1 MIFRRLLTESAKT
14 EHFISIFEHG
24 VDTYHV
30 VKYFVQKNP
39 GVIRD
44 GNLVKLAALVH
55 DVGKLKKD
63 FQTKGERKL
72 WIHPRHTREFLILL
86 LQERSFRR
94 VLSDNGLNIPSEMG
108 PLIAMCEKHHAPD
121 APLLRDH
128 PEAILLTVADAIAS
142 MMEAGIT
149 GNVEDLLRAYPYSR
163 VTLAEVK
170 AFGFTEGL
178 DTEIHRLDLPG
189 TFVEDVF
196 LASMI
201 YQALRGLLL
210 ERGVYPILQR
220 KSSLWVAGSEQATLD
235 IVNTFRVNPQT
246 LYQANFDAEIYSTI
260 LDNVLKT
267 TGAGG
272 LQADQLRFLLIN
284 EELAKRLARQ
294 IVLRDSGRVILEKA
308 GVSTDRVEEFFMKRA
323 PKVVDKVRFAGEKG
337 LSYLVAGPTA
347 AYYYHR
353 WRLPPPDT
361 LVLKVRTEEINKWYA
376 YLRNKQVYVSDKLPG
391 RKDISI
397 YNYKVILNPGLTD
410 PQFDRR
416 IVSNGLYHI
425 SAEDLISEF
434 LAGGGPDQIAEA
446 AAIIYKQHSVLNW
459 DLILELSEQ
468 RQAQEQLLN
477 ILSSL
482 DDATAQVLSRSLPQR
497 IFDKAR
503 KVRPLPT
510 LSATCRKIIDDLG
523 G

>member
-1 MIFRRLLTESAKT
+1 MIFQRLLTEPAKT
-14 EHFISIFEHG
+14 EYFISIFEHG

-30 VKYFVQKNP
+30 VKYLAQKNP
-39 GVIRD
+39 GMIRD
-44 GNLVKLAALVH
+44 ENLVKLAALVH
-55 DVGKLKKD
+55 DVGKLKRD

-72 WIHPRHTREFLILL
+72 WVHPKHTQEFLLPL
-86 LQERSFRR
+86 LQERSFQR
-94 VLSDNGLNIPSEMG
+94 VLTDNGLNVPSEIG

-149 GNVEDLLRAYPYSR
+149 GNVENLLRGYPYSR

-196 LASMI
+196 LATMI
-201 YQALRGLLL
+201 YQALSGLLL
-210 ERGVYPILQR
+210 ECDVYPILQR
-220 KSSLWVAGSEQATLD
+220 KSSLWVVGSEQAIID
-235 IVNTFRVNPQT
+235 VVKTFQVNPQT
-246 LYQANFDAEIYSTI
+246 LYQSNFDAEIYSTI

-272 LQADQLRFLLIN
+272 LQADQLRFLLIDEN
-284 EELAKRLARQ
+284 LTKKLARQ
-294 IVLRDSGRVILEKA
+294 IVLRDSGRMILEKA
-308 GVSTDRVEEFFMKRA
+308 GVSTDRVEEFFMKQA
-323 PKVVDKVRFAGEKG
+323 PKVVDKVRFAGERG
-337 LSYLVAGPTA
+337 LSYLITGPTA
-347 AYYYHR
+347 AYHYHQ
-353 WRLPPPDT
+353 WRLPPPDA
-361 LVLKVRTEEINKWYA
+361 LVLKVRTEEINRWYA

-391 RKDISI
+391 RKDTSI
-397 YNYKVILNPGLTD
+397 YSYTVILNPNLTD

-416 IVSNGLYHI
+416 IVSDGLYHI
-425 SAEDLISEF
+425 SAEDLISE
-434 LAGGGPDQIAEA
+434 LLSGGSPDQIAEA
-446 AAIIYKQHSVLNW
+446 AAIIYKQHGALNW
-459 DLILELSEQ
+459 DLILELSKQ

-482 DDATAQVLSRSLPQR
+482 DDATAYIFSRALPQG
-497 IFDKAR
+497 IFDKAG
-503 KVRPLPT
+503 KVRPVPT
-510 LSATCRKIIDDLG
+510 LSTICRKIIDDLG
-523 G
+523 R